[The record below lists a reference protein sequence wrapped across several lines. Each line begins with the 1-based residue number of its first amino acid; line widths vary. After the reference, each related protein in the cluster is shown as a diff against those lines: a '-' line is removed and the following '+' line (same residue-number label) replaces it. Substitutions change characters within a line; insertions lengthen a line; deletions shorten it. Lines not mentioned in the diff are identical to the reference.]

1 MEAPQ
6 IKQGSQSYSKLSI
19 AVFFLFLLIVFA
31 SRYYSFLLFHSLAEI
46 LSVII
51 AGAIFVIIWDSK
63 SFSKNYFLLFIG
75 IATMFIGL
83 LDIVHTL
90 AYKGMNIFTGFNA
103 NLATQLW
110 IAARFLQAISLL
122 VALRFLHRKYKP
134 GLVFISYSLIISLLL
149 LTIFYWR
156 IFPVCY
162 IDGQGLTI
170 FKKIAEYVISILLII
185 FWILLYRQ
193 RQLFRKPVFVWL
205 SLFVFFSVVSEL
217 AFTFYVGVYDLS
229 NLIGHLFKI
238 AAFYSLYVA
247 IVQNTILFP
256 FYELVNSLA
265 LKQKELESFNKKL
278 FAADKKMK
286 QNYDSLERM
295 NKFMTGRELKMVELK
310 TKIKELENNNK

>member
-6 IKQGSQSYSKLSI
+6 TQSNSKNYSKLSV

-31 SRYYSFLLFHSLAEI
+31 SRFYSFLLFHSLAEI

-63 SFSKNYFLLFIG
+63 LFSKNYFLLFIG
-75 IATMFIGL
+75 IAIMFIGL
-83 LDIVHTL
+83 LDIFHTL

-134 GLVFISYSLIISLLL
+134 GLVFIIYSLIVSLLL
-149 LTIFYWR
+149 LSIFYWR

-162 IDGQGLTI
+162 IEGQGLTT

-185 FWILLYRQ
+185 FWFLLYRQ
-193 RQLFRKPVFVWL
+193 RQLFSKSVFIWL
-205 SLFVFFSVVSEL
+205 SLFVFFSIVSEL

-229 NLIGHLFKI
+229 NLIGHLFKV

-278 FAADKKMK
+278 SASDKKMK
-286 QNYDSLERM
+286 ENLASLEKV
-295 NKFMTGRELKMVELK
+295 NKFMTGRELKMIELK
-310 TKIKELENNNK
+310 NKIRELENKK